1 MTKMQKV
8 FFWQRIDFLWV
19 SVIFRLTSDRP
30 CETILL
36 HYQRITGES
45 MFHVRDRRTGSL
57 FDPWA
62 YLGPKRRKL
71 LDRSWAGLFR
81 KEILPPLPVEAMTA
95 AFHARL
101 GRPSKDAY
109 TLFGALVFQQLPDTT
124 DEAEG
129 Q

>member
-1 MTKMQKV
+1 
-8 FFWQRIDFLWV
+8 
-19 SVIFRLTSDRP
+19 
-30 CETILL
+30 
-36 HYQRITGES
+36 

-81 KEILPPLPVEAMTA
+81 KEILPHLPVEAILA
-95 AFHARL
+95 AFHTRL

-109 TLFGALVFQQLPDTT
+109 TLMGALVFQAMHDTT
-124 DEAEG
+124 DEGKYVCLRTMRRLLAEPTG
-129 Q
+129 R

>member
-1 MTKMQKV
+1 
-8 FFWQRIDFLWV
+8 
-19 SVIFRLTSDRP
+19 
-30 CETILL
+30 
-36 HYQRITGES
+36 

-81 KEILPPLPVEAMTA
+81 KEILPHLPVEAIIA

-109 TLFGALVFQQLPDTT
+109 TLMGAPNFDTLM
-124 DEAEG
+124 G
-129 Q
+129 QTVDFIGAGHQ